1 VGREVDVLVEGESD
15 ETELLWQGR
24 TALHAPEID
33 GKVLINDFGP
43 HEELVPGT
51 FYRAEITESHDYDV
65 VARIL
70 E

>member
-1 VGREVDVLVEGESD
+1 
-15 ETELLWQGR
+15 LLWQGR

-33 GKVLINDFGP
+33 GKILINDVGS
-43 HEELVPGT
+43 HETLVPGT

-70 E
+70 D